1 MLLKDDFVERTKS
14 KVFFYIESTIW
25 NNIDH
30 KRLISWLNQFN
41 EETEEEIYLAYLL
54 LDSLVYYNKSDC
66 LKLLSKGIF
75 DLVIR
80 EIVLRSDKQSD
91 FRKNELELK
100 DLIKG
105 CLSRVGFMTLLTDG
119 DNETTVSSRVLTRY
133 LTHEMD
139 FSEDQ
144 VFDPS
149 DLETVYDKF
158 DIIILVDDFIG
169 SGRQIINFW
178 YHTEISFKGSQKLI
192 SDVCLENSISMKYLC
207 LVADEKGLANFYGD
221 GDKLN
226 LQIWPCESLNKSHGF
241 FEMESDR
248 FESTEDC
255 EKYKRIYTE
264 VCDRNGIKSF
274 GYELGE
280 LTIAFEHTLPDSTL
294 PIFWE
299 HPESYL
305 VRNKKTKRL

>member
-30 KRLISWLNQFN
+30 KRLISWLNQFK
-41 EETEEEIYLAYLL
+41 EEVEEEVYLSYLL

-66 LKLLSKGIF
+66 LKLLNKGIF
-75 DLVIR
+75 DLVVR
-80 EIVLRSDKQSD
+80 EKVLSSDRESD
-91 FRKNELELK
+91 FRKNEMDLK
-100 DLIKG
+100 GLIKST
-105 CLSRVGFMTLLTDG
+105 LSKVGFMTLLTDG

-139 FSEDQ
+139 FPEDQ
-144 VFDPS
+144 IFDPS
-149 DLETVYDKF
+149 DLENVYDKF
-158 DIIILVDDFIG
+158 DTIILVDDFIG

-178 YHTEISFKGSQKLI
+178 YHTEIKFKDSTKLI
-192 SDVCLENSISMKYLC
+192 SDICLENSISMKYLC
-207 LVADEKGLANFYGD
+207 LVADEKGLANFYSY

-226 LQIWPCESLNKSHGF
+226 LTIWPCERLNISHSF
-241 FEMESDR
+241 FEMESDK
-248 FESTEDC
+248 FESIEDC
-255 EKYKRIYTE
+255 EKYKKIYMD
-264 VCDRNGIKSF
+264 VCNRNGIKSF

-280 LTIAFEHTLPDSTL
+280 LTIAFEHTVPDSTL

-299 HPESYL
+299 HPDSYL